1 MAGKFKLN
9 NEQLFFNLKLFY
21 IDASLRGVCLEF
33 FAPNTIWH
41 LRFKSQIE
49 FISTLHPTV
58 CEGLLMGTSNAAWL
72 FLGLA
77 LFSTGMIVLTALTI
91 DNERQSSSEASNLSS
106 MVARSAGG
114 VEWRLRTRV
123 E

>member
-1 MAGKFKLN
+1 
-9 NEQLFFNLKLFY
+9 
-21 IDASLRGVCLEF
+21 
-33 FAPNTIWH
+33 
-41 LRFKSQIE
+41 
-49 FISTLHPTV
+49 
-58 CEGLLMGTSNAAWL
+58 MGTSNAAWL

-77 LFSTGMIVLTALTI
+77 LFSTEMIVLTALTI